1 MMVDLIGVYGGTFD
15 PIHLGHINAAI
26 EIQQTLGMKEVRMVL
41 SARPPH
47 RRQPVLSME
56 QRFELLTLAT
66 ENEEK
71 LIADDCE
78 MHRSGPSYMV
88 DTLFQIKQNKPRQS
102 LALILGMEAFNG
114 ITQWH
119 RWTDLLDLAHIV
131 VTDRA
136 GFDNEW
142 DVSVIEVVE
151 KHRTFDKAELKKLT
165 HGKIYRQDVTPI
177 DISATQIRAI
187 VQQGQSAKHLL
198 SPVVWA
204 EISNKNLYT
213 QVN

>member
-26 EIQQTLGMKEVRMVL
+26 EIQQTLGMKEGRMVL

-47 RRQPVLSME
+47 RRQPVLSIE

-142 DVSVIEVVE
+142 DVLVIEVVE

>member
-1 MMVDLIGVYGGTFD
+1 
-15 PIHLGHINAAI
+15 
-26 EIQQTLGMKEVRMVL
+26 
-41 SARPPH
+41 
-47 RRQPVLSME
+47 
-56 QRFELLTLAT
+56 
-66 ENEEK
+66 
-71 LIADDCE
+71 

-142 DVSVIEVVE
+142 DVSVIKVVE

>member
-1 MMVDLIGVYGGTFD
+1 MSDLIGVYGGTFD
-15 PIHLGHINAAI
+15 PIHLGHINAAK
-26 EIQQTLGMKEVRMVL
+26 EIQQTIGMKEVRMVL

-47 RRQPVLSME
+47 RLQPALSAE

-66 ENEEK
+66 KSETK

-78 MHRSGPSYMV
+78 ILRSGPSYMV
-88 DTLFQIKQNKPRQS
+88 DTLFEFKQNQPRKS
-102 LALILGMEAFNG
+102 WALILGMEAFNG
-114 ITQWH
+114 ITRWH
-119 RWTDLLDLAHIV
+119 RWSDLLSLAHIV

-136 GFDNEW
+136 GFDNQW
-142 DVSVIEVVE
+142 SASVMDVVG
-151 KHRTFDKAELKKLT
+151 KHQTFDKAELKKLT

-198 SPVVWA
+198 PPAVWA
-204 EISNKNLYT
+204 EICNKNLYT
-213 QVN
+213 KVN